1 MKLEVEHLRRAV
13 RYNPETGEL
22 LRAPHWK
29 PMSLTAKSERD
40 AVVEIGGKR
49 YAARRVVWAIMTGEW
64 PDSKPHTIRLQN
76 GDPFDLRWE
85 NLYTIP
91 DGHRQ
96 CSACGGILPEGEFRR
111 VKRGRCRNVR
121 SGHCKKCKDQIRKSR
136 DYHHTANVKR
146 YGITT
151 DDYTRMFE
159 EQDGACAICKRPPT
173 DKRLAIDHCHTT
185 GKVRGLLCGPCNVSL
200 GQFGD
205 NPRTLLEAAKY
216 LLKHQP

>member
-29 PMSLTAKSERD
+29 PMSLTAKSGRD

-49 YAARRVVWAIMTGEW
+49 YAARRVVWAIMTGDW
-64 PDSKPHTIRLQN
+64 PDSKPHTIRLRN
-76 GDPFDLRWE
+76 GDPFDLRWG

-91 DGHRQ
+91 DGYHH
-96 CSACGGILPEGEFRR
+96 CADCDGILPESEFFRYSGKKKRLSGFCRECMDYRR
-111 VKRGRCRNVR
+111 R
-121 SGHCKKCKDQIRKSR
+121 SR
-136 DYHHTANVKR
+136 DYHHKANVKR

-151 DDYTRMFE
+151 DDYARMFE
-159 EQDGACAICKRPPT
+159 GQDGACAICKRPPT

-216 LLKHQP
+216 LLKHQH

>member
-1 MKLEVEHLRRAV
+1 MKLEVEHLRRAI

-29 PMSLTAKSERD
+29 SMSLTAKSGRD

-49 YAARRVVWAIMTGEW
+49 YAARRVIWAIMTGEW
-64 PDSKPHTIRLQN
+64 PDSKPHTIRTRN

-85 NLYTIP
+85 NLYIIP
-91 DGHRQ
+91 DGHHQ
-96 CSACGGILPEGEFRR
+96 CSDCGGILPASEFQRVEGKKPR
-111 VKRGRCRNVR
+111 VA
-121 SGHCKKCKDQIRKSR
+121 GHCHECKDYRARSQ
-136 DYHHTANVKR
+136 DYAHKTKVKR

-151 DDYTRMFE
+151 DDYTRMFG
-159 EQDGACAICKRPPT
+159 EQDGGCAICKRPPM

-200 GQFGD
+200 GAFKD
-205 NPRTLLEAAKY
+205 DPRVLLEAAKY
-216 LLKHQP
+216 LLKHRS

>member
-1 MKLEVEHLRRAV
+1 MKLEVGHLRRAIQ
-13 RYNPETGEL
+13 YNPETGEL

-29 PMSLTAKSERD
+29 PVSLTAKSKRD
-40 AVVEIGGKR
+40 AVVEIGGAR

-64 PDSKPHTIRLQN
+64 PDSKPHTIRLRN

-85 NLYTIP
+85 NLYTLP
-91 DGHRQ
+91 EGHHQ
-96 CSACGGILPEGEFRR
+96 CSACGGIMPEEEFQVVAGKKPRIA
-111 VKRGRCRNVR
+111 
-121 SGHCKKCKDQIRKSR
+121 GHCRTCKDQIRKSR
-136 DYHHTANVKR
+136 DYHHTTKVKR

-159 EQDGACAICKRPPT
+159 AQGGGCAICKRPPT
-173 DKRLAIDHCHTT
+173 DRRLAIDHCHTT

-216 LLKHQP
+216 LLKHQH